1 MGFEKRIYSDG
12 DIEFNIP
19 EWRKNIEEINKL
31 AEPID
36 FLEENKKL
44 KKIKQREVALKHL
57 SNNSFIRIQD
67 DGTIELFSEFNSG
80 IRLDSNSNVQIFGDK
95 IQVIAKE
102 FDIRTTA
109 NGTTINDNIIGKN
122 VVDKFPRKKGKEITF
137 LEMAKEYGLNTNLL
151 EEERKK

>member
-137 LEMAKEYGLNTNLL
+137 LEMAKEYGLKTNLL

>member
-137 LEMAKEYGLNTNLL
+137 LEMAKEYGLNTNQL

>member
-80 IRLDSNSNVQIFGDK
+80 IRFDSNSNVQIFGDK

-137 LEMAKEYGLNTNLL
+137 LEMAKEYGLNTNKL

>member
-137 LEMAKEYGLNTNLL
+137 LEMAKEYGLNTNKL